1 MAKAQKK
8 TLALKSYNFSTR
20 TSKGFTLMEVM
31 IVLAIM
37 GAMVALV
44 IPRIGNRNNE
54 IKAEVRKLST
64 LTRQIRSLAKLQNAT
79 YRLVLDL
86 GVEGSDGE
94 HSYWV
99 ERASKEV
106 LLSEDREENYIKS
119 LEGKEEEETVNDPS
133 GFQLDK
139 RLLKGPKEL
148 PSDMIFE
155 SVEISGYEKALQGG
169 KIFIHF
175 FPSGRVEEAAI
186 HLKLD
191 EFQWTL
197 AIHPL
202 TGKTDIASQF
212 VSLKDI
218 TNQ

>member
-1 MAKAQKK
+1 
-8 TLALKSYNFSTR
+8 
-20 TSKGFTLMEVM
+20 MEVM

-44 IPRIGNRNNE
+44 VPRIGNRNNE
-54 IKAEVRKLST
+54 IKSEVRKLST
-64 LTRQIRSLAKLQNAT
+64 LSRQIRSLAKLQNST

-86 GVEGSDGE
+86 NNDGTSE

-99 ERASKEV
+99 EKANKEI
-106 LLSEDREENYIKS
+106 LLQENREENYIKS
-119 LEGKEEEETVNDPS
+119 LESRVESDDEAKDP
-133 GFQLDK
+133 QDYTMDK
-139 RLLKGPKEL
+139 GLIKGPKTL
-148 PSDMIFE
+148 PRDMIFE
-155 SVEISGYEKALQGG
+155 SIELNGYEKPLTSG
-169 KIFIHF
+169 KIYIHF

-186 HLKLD
+186 HLKLED
-191 EFQWTL
+191 FHWTL

-212 VSLKDI
+212 ISLKDI

>member
-1 MAKAQKK
+1 
-8 TLALKSYNFSTR
+8 
-20 TSKGFTLMEVM
+20 M

-64 LTRQIRSLAKLQNAT
+64 LTRQIRNLAKLQNAT

-86 GVEGSDGE
+86 GNEGSDAG

-106 LLSEDREENYIKS
+106 LLTEDREENYIKS
-119 LEGKEEEETVNDPS
+119 LDETDEEETVSDPK
-133 GFQLDK
+133 GFQVDK
-139 RLLKGPKEL
+139 AILKSPKDL

-155 SVEISGYEKALQGG
+155 SVEISGYEKSLRAG

-191 EFQWTL
+191 DFQWTL

-202 TGKTDIASQF
+202 TGKTDIAAQF

>member
-1 MAKAQKK
+1 MGFV
-8 TLALKSYNFSTR
+8 LLKSQVNQ
-20 TSKGFTLMEVM
+20 KGFTLMEIM

-37 GAMVALV
+37 GAMVAMV

-64 LTRQIRSLAKLQNAT
+64 LTRQVRSLAKLQNAT

-86 GVEGSDGE
+86 NSEGNDSY
-94 HSYWV
+94 SYWL
-99 ERASKEV
+99 EKANKEI
-106 LLSEDREENYIKS
+106 LLTEEREENYIKS
-119 LEGKEEEETVNDPS
+119 LESQRDEEEEKAADPQ
-133 GFQLDK
+133 GFVMDK
-139 RLLKGPKEL
+139 SILRGKKNL
-148 PSDMIFE
+148 PSNMIFE
-155 SVEISGYEKALQGG
+155 NIEISGYEKPLNAG
-169 KIFIHF
+169 KVFIHF

-191 EFQWTL
+191 DFQWTL

-202 TGKTDIASQF
+202 TGKTDIASQYI
-212 VSLKDI
+212 SLKDV

>member
-1 MAKAQKK
+1 
-8 TLALKSYNFSTR
+8 N
-20 TSKGFTLMEVM
+20 KGFTLMEVM

-37 GAMVALV
+37 GAMVAMV

-54 IKAEVRKLST
+54 IKSEVRKLST
-64 LTRQIRSLAKLQNAT
+64 LTRQIRSLAKLQNVT

-86 GVEGSDGE
+86 GSENQQSS
-94 HSYWV
+94 SYWV
-99 ERASKEV
+99 ERSNNEV
-106 LLSEDREENYIKS
+106 LLTEDREEKYMKS
-119 LEGKEEEETVNDPS
+119 LGNSADEEQILNDPE
-133 GFQLDK
+133 GFTLDK
-139 RLLKGPKEL
+139 SLFKSPKKL
-148 PSDMIFE
+148 PSDMTFS
-155 SVEISGYEKALQGG
+155 SVEITGYEKPLDAG
-169 KIFIHF
+169 KVYIHF

-191 EFQWTL
+191 DFQWTL

>member
-1 MAKAQKK
+1 
-8 TLALKSYNFSTR
+8 
-20 TSKGFTLMEVM
+20 MEIM

-44 IPRIGNRNNE
+44 IPKIGNRNNE
-54 IKAEVRKLST
+54 IKSEVRKLST
-64 LTRQIRSLAKLQNAT
+64 LTRQVRNLAKLQNST

-86 GVEGSDGE
+86 NSEGNDT
-94 HSYWV
+94 HSYWL
-99 ERASKEV
+99 EKANKEI
-106 LLSEDREENYIKS
+106 LLTEDREENYIKS
-119 LEGKEEEETVNDPS
+119 MET
-133 GFQLDK
+133 
-139 RLLKGPKEL
+139 KEL
-148 PSDMIFE
+148 NPEAGDPQGFTKDKSVIKGTKNLPRDMIFE
-155 SVEISGYEKALQGG
+155 SIEISGYEKPLRGG
-169 KIFIHF
+169 KVYIHF

-191 EFQWTL
+191 NIQWTL

-202 TGKTDIASQF
+202 TGKTDIASQY